1 MGLLLILE
9 TGRLHHLLSPLEGWP
24 DSCAHVQMLR
34 FFPLVWE
41 AGRAACA
48 AAPGRGSGATCS
60 PRSPPPPP
68 TPLPP
73 PTVPSLWDLLQPL
86 CCLCFIPEMTVI
98 CCQTPFKGKKKFSL
112 NPSWP

>member
-1 MGLLLILE
+1 MGLLPILE

-24 DSCAHVQMLR
+24 DSCAHVQML

-60 PRSPPPPP
+60 PRSLPPDPP
-68 TPLPP
+68 TL
-73 PTVPSLWDLLQPL
+73 PSLWDLLQPPY
-86 CCLCFIPEMTVI
+86 CLCFVPEMTGM